1 VKKLKSILDPNIT
14 MPTIRGKRFASRHLP
29 SADYLHELL
38 EKEQRENNAI
48 NSLVAKQPPQEKKRD
63 CCVVM

>member
-1 VKKLKSILDPNIT
+1 LKSIHDPIIA
-14 MPTIRGKRFASRHLP
+14 MPTIQGKRFASRHLP

-38 EKEQRENNAI
+38 EKEQRKNNEI
-48 NSLVAKQPPQEKKRD
+48 NSIVAKPKEQKRD